1 MNGAVLG
8 MTKQEIKR
16 KLDEIIDFAGVEKY
30 IDTPVKRYSSGMTVR
45 LGFAVAAFL
54 EPEILVVDEVLT
66 VGDAEF
72 QKRAIGKMD
81 DVAKGGRTVL
91 FVSHNMRAVKN
102 LCKNGILLRNGLLDY
117 IGTAEDCVDRYL
129 DTNIDDIVS
138 HIVLTKENRTKDE
151 CDVVHDIEMLEAT
164 LLNSHPEAMA
174 TDEDIM
180 VELLIKRN
188 SSRRKECQYSIV
200 ITDTT
205 DTKVLNIVSEMIP
218 IPFDRDTYKV
228 RLTADH
234 HGLPG
239 GRYKIHIA
247 IGRKDFSGAL
257 INYDIAFDLLSFEI
271 KYITSAEKKE
281 YFRYDRT
288 WGIILH
294 NKENIKA
301 EII

>member
-1 MNGAVLG
+1 
-8 MTKQEIKR
+8 
-16 KLDEIIDFAGVEKY
+16 
-30 IDTPVKRYSSGMTVR
+30 
-45 LGFAVAAFL
+45 
-54 EPEILVVDEVLT
+54 
-66 VGDAEF
+66 
-72 QKRAIGKMD
+72 
-81 DVAKGGRTVL
+81 
-91 FVSHNMRAVKN
+91 MRAVKN

-257 INYDIAFDLLSFEI
+257 INYDVAFDLLSFEI
-271 KYITSAEKKE
+271 KYITATEKKE
-281 YFRYDRT
+281 YFRYERS

-301 EII
+301 EIM